1 MKRAL
6 LVIIFLAF
14 NSFLSFIPASYGAN
28 LRKDPG
34 IYYNPTI
41 LSGNYT
47 LARIKLCND
56 FKTFNECGLK
66 EVYFLVKSQSY
77 VFYNS
82 THHRSYFEYDAL
94 SLALTIADKFNLTV
108 HAWFVVGRDEFL
120 ISQNESYAMRDIN
133 NRTSDWIIFYHPDI
147 KTLYLNMVSEL
158 IQNYPIKGIHFD
170 YIRYP
175 PSYSYDNYTRQ
186 IFKEKYGFDPKDDP
200 ENPLWKQ
207 WRKDQVTQFVN
218 ETYILIKS
226 IDLDKQLSC
235 SVLGDPEAYL
245 QEWPK
250 WESLMIVD
258 FLNVQNYQTYD
269 TVFIRN
275 LEANFKRWNKIVP
288 LKVVVGLYQ
297 WEQQGINITTAKEKI
312 KWQITEVF
320 KYGFSGFD
328 LFRDVYLYQ
337 FRDILPIEPIEP
349 SQPSFQDWIPK
360 SIAIGLIVLGLALG
374 IYFLWKF

>member
-6 LVIIFLAF
+6 LVIIFLAV
-14 NSFLSFIPASYGAN
+14 NSFLSFIPASCGAN

-47 LARIKLCND
+47 LAKIKLYND

-66 EVYFLVKSQSY
+66 EVYFLVKSESQ

-82 THHRSYFEYDAL
+82 TYYRSYRFEYDAL

-108 HAWFVVGRDEFL
+108 HAWFVVGRDSFL
-120 ISQNESYAMRDIN
+120 ISQNESYAMRGIDN
-133 NRTSDWIIFYHPDI
+133 ATNDWIIFYHPDI
-147 KTLYLNMVSEL
+147 KTLYLNMIAEL
-158 IQNYPIKGIHFD
+158 IQNYSIKGIHLD

-175 PSYSYDNYTRQ
+175 SYYSYDNYTRQ

-207 WRKDQVTQFVN
+207 WRKDQVSQFVN
-218 ETYILIKS
+218 ETYTLIKS

-235 SVLGDPEAYL
+235 SVLGDPENFL

-250 WESLMIVD
+250 WESLGIVD
-258 FLNVQNYQTYD
+258 FLNVQNYERED
-269 TVFIRN
+269 RFFIQN
-275 LEANFKRWNKIVP
+275 LEDNLKRWNKIVP

-297 WEQQGINITTAKEKI
+297 WELQERSVDLIKEKI

-320 KYGFSGFD
+320 KHGFSGFD
-328 LFRDVYLYQ
+328 LFRDTFLYPYKDA
-337 FRDILPIEPIEP
+337 FPIEPVEP
-349 SQPSFQDWIPK
+349 SPFQKWIPI